1 MEKLKSN
8 IFIFYS
14 SFFLILNA
22 YSQKTEFVFDTYVLN
37 TAKNICYINKR
48 PKIKTIDSLNTKNK
62 SNKIYVSING
72 GYGIATASNSQ
83 YATTTISSGS
93 PTRYESFN
101 STGSFGK
108 GLQFGATVGYLFTE
122 NIGAE
127 LNVGYLIGETITH
140 AQTDSRGSFQ
150 EEKSSAKM
158 LRLTPSIKIQIGKK
172 NITPYMRFGLV
183 IGLAPKITVSYL
195 LNMPNSTNP
204 LTEESSRIM
213 SGGTSIG
220 FSAGMG
226 ANFKLNKRIGVFA
239 ELSLVSQAWAPK
251 KAVFTKSIVNGV
263 DVLPSS
269 TISQKE
275 VEYVNPY
282 VQGVFNANEP
292 TKSLKTYMPFSSIGI
307 NVGLQIAIGKQK

>member
-14 SFFLILNA
+14 SFFLILNV
-22 YSQKTEFVFDTYVLN
+22 YSQKTEFVFDSYVLN
-37 TAKNICYINKR
+37 TAKNICYINKSS
-48 PKIKTIDSLNTKNK
+48 KTKTTDSLNTINK
-62 SNKIYVSING
+62 SNKIYISISG
-72 GYGIATASNSQ
+72 GYGFVSASNSQ
-83 YATTTISSGS
+83 YATTTVYSGF
-93 PTRYESFN
+93 PTTHESFK

-127 LNVGYLIGETITH
+127 LNVGYLIGEKITH
-140 AQTDSRGSFQ
+140 TETDSRGLFQ

-158 LRLTPSIKIQIGKK
+158 LRLTPSIKIQVGKK
-172 NITPYMRFGLV
+172 NIKPYMRFGLI
-183 IGLAPKITVSYL
+183 IGLAPKITISYL
-195 LNMPNSTNP
+195 LNIPNAKNP
-204 LTEESSRIM
+204 LTEESDRTM

-220 FSAGMG
+220 FSAGVG
-226 ANFKLNKRIGVFA
+226 AKYKLNERIGVFG
-239 ELSLVSQAWAPK
+239 EFSLVSQAWAPK

-263 DVLPSS
+263 DELPSL

-275 VEYVNPY
+275 VEYVDPY
-282 VQGVFNANEP
+282 VQGISNPNEP
-292 TKSLKTYMPFSSIGI
+292 SKSLKTYMPFSSIGI

>member
-1 MEKLKSN
+1 MKKFKSI

-14 SFFLILNA
+14 SFFIILNA

-37 TAKNICYINKR
+37 TAKNICYTNKSS
-48 PKIKTIDSLNTKNK
+48 KIKTTDSLNTKNK
-62 SNKIYVSING
+62 SNNIYVSING
-72 GYGIATASNSQ
+72 GYGLVSASNSQ
-83 YATTTISSGS
+83 YASTTVYSGS
-93 PTRYESFN
+93 PTTYESFK

-140 AQTDSRGSFQ
+140 TQTDSRGLFQ

-158 LRLTPSIKIQIGKK
+158 LRLTPSIKIQVGKK
-172 NITPYMRFGLV
+172 NIKPYMRFGLV
-183 IGLAPKITVSYL
+183 IGLAPKIITSYT
-195 LNMPNSTNP
+195 LNIPNSTYTH
-204 LTEESSRIM
+204 TEESSRTM

-239 ELSLVSQAWAPK
+239 EFNLVSQAWAPK

-275 VEYVNPY
+275 VEYVDPY
-282 VQGVFNANEP
+282 VQGISNPNEP
-292 TKSLKTYMPFSSIGI
+292 SKSLKIYMPFSSIGI